1 MAIIDRIKFDG
12 SSNGSQWLVYKC
24 PSEQFVIGSQ
34 LIVNEGQEAL
44 FFKGGKALDLF
55 GPNTHTLST
64 GICHSEAKHHFL
76 LKCISLTRRP
86 TLK

>member
-55 GPNTHTLST
+55 GLEHAYSFYWKLAN
-64 GICHSEAKHHFL
+64 IK
-76 LKCISLTRRP
+76 
-86 TLK
+86 

>member
-44 FFKGGKALDLF
+44 FFKGG
-55 GPNTHTLST
+55 
-64 GICHSEAKHHFL
+64 ICLARTRILFL
-76 LKCISLTRRP
+76 LETCQY
-86 TLK
+86 

>member
-44 FFKGGKALDLF
+44 FFKG
-55 GPNTHTLST
+55 
-64 GICHSEAKHHFL
+64 AKHLICLARTRILFL
-76 LKCISLTRRP
+76 LETCQY
-86 TLK
+86 

>member
-44 FFKGGKALDLF
+44 FFKRHCLYSGRF
-55 GPNTHTLST
+55 
-64 GICHSEAKHHFL
+64 SE
-76 LKCISLTRRP
+76 
-86 TLK
+86 